1 MARSH
6 NNLIF
11 LKKFNIKNPT
21 LDDQNAFMMTE
32 IRDEVECKNLGT
44 FITNEVLYNK
54 DLETFIPE
62 KVKSE
67 NPDWIIALDNSATV
81 ALKLK
86 RQKKIL
92 INPKVSFDDLNNVPE
107 FARQYTYGFFDQDHE
122 EDYNRF
128 QSVYPNS
135 AWYLNLKDMSL
146 FDIKDI
152 AKGIIEEN

>member
-1 MARSH
+1 MSKSKKT
-6 NNLIF
+6 LIF
-11 LKKFNIKNPT
+11 LKKFNIKNPS
-21 LDDQNAFMMTE
+21 LDEQNAFMMTE
-32 IRDEVECKNLGT
+32 IMNEVECKDLGT
-44 FITNEVLYNK
+44 FITNEVLYDK

-67 NPDWIIALDNSATV
+67 KPEWIVAVDGSASV

-86 RQKKIL
+86 WQKKIL
-92 INPKVSFDDLNNVPE
+92 INPKVTFDDLNNVPE
-107 FARQYTYGFFDQDHE
+107 FARRHTFGFFDQNHE

-135 AWYLNLKDMSL
+135 AWYINLKDMSL

-152 AKGIIEEN
+152 AKGIIEED

>member
-1 MARSH
+1 MSKPKKT
-6 NNLIF
+6 LIF
-11 LKKFNIKNPT
+11 LRKFNIKSPT
-21 LDDQNAFMMTE
+21 LDEQNAFMMAE
-32 IRDEVECKNLGT
+32 IMDEVECKDLGK
-44 FITNEVLYNK
+44 FITNEVLYDK
-54 DLETFIPE
+54 DLETFITE

-67 NPDWIIALDNSATV
+67 NPEWIIAVGDSATV
-81 ALKLK
+81 ALKLQ

-107 FARQYTYGFFDQDHE
+107 FARQYTYGFFDQRHE

-152 AKGIIEEN
+152 AKGIIEGE

>member
-1 MARSH
+1 MKKSEKT
-6 NNLIF
+6 LIF
-11 LKKFNIKNPT
+11 LRKFNITNPS

-32 IRDEVECKNLGT
+32 IMDEVECQHLGT
-44 FITNEVLYNK
+44 FITNEVLFDK
-54 DLETFIPE
+54 DLEKFIPE

-67 NPDWIIALDNSATV
+67 NPEWIIAVDDSATV

-92 INPKVSFDDLNNVPE
+92 INPKVSFNDLNNVPE
-107 FARQYTYGFFDQDHE
+107 FARQYTYGFFDQNHE

>member
-1 MARSH
+1 MG
-6 NNLIF
+6 NKDKTLIF
-11 LKKFNIKNPT
+11 LRKFNIKNPT
-21 LDDQNAFMMTE
+21 LDEQNAFMMTE
-32 IRDEVECKNLGT
+32 IMDEVECQDLGI
-44 FITNEVLYNK
+44 FFTNEILYDK
-54 DLETFIPE
+54 DLKTFIPE

-67 NPDWIIALDNSATV
+67 DPEWIIAVDDSATV

-107 FARQYTYGFFDQDHE
+107 FARQYTYGFFDKKHE
-122 EDYNRF
+122 EDYKRF

-135 AWYLNLKDMSL
+135 AWYINLKDMSL

-152 AKGIIEEN
+152 AKGIIEED

>member
-1 MARSH
+1 MKKPKRT
-6 NNLIF
+6 LIF
-11 LKKFNIKNPT
+11 LRKFNIKNPT
-21 LDDQNAFMMTE
+21 LDEQNAFMMTE
-32 IRDEVECKNLGT
+32 IMDEVECKDLGT
-44 FITNEVLYNK
+44 FITNEVLYDK
-54 DLETFIPE
+54 DLITFIPE
-62 KVKSE
+62 TVKSE
-67 NPDWIIALDNSATV
+67 NPEWVIAVEDSATIV
-81 ALKLK
+81 LRLK

-107 FARQYTYGFFDQDHE
+107 FARQYTYGFFDQNHE

-135 AWYLNLKDMSL
+135 AWYLNLKNMSL

>member
-1 MARSH
+1 MGKKDKT
-6 NNLIF
+6 LIF
-11 LKKFNIKNPT
+11 LRKFNIKNPT
-21 LDDQNAFMMTE
+21 LDEQNAFMMTE
-32 IRDEVECKNLGT
+32 IMDEVECKDLGI
-44 FITNEVLYNK
+44 FFTNEILYDK
-54 DLETFIPE
+54 DLKTFIPE

-67 NPDWIIALDNSATV
+67 SPEWIIAVDDSATV
-81 ALKLK
+81 ALKLQ

-92 INPKVSFDDLNNVPE
+92 INPKVSFDDLNNVLE
-107 FARQYTYGFFDQDHE
+107 FARQFTYGFFDQRHE

-152 AKGIIEEN
+152 AKGIIEGE

>member
-1 MARSH
+1 MSKPKKT
-6 NNLIF
+6 LIF
-11 LKKFNIKNPT
+11 LRKFNIKNPT
-21 LDDQNAFMMTE
+21 LDEQNVFMMTE
-32 IRDEVECKNLGT
+32 IMHEVECKDLGI
-44 FITNEVLYNK
+44 FITNEVLYDK

-67 NPDWIIALDNSATV
+67 NPEWIIVVDDSATV
-81 ALKLK
+81 ALKLQ

-107 FARQYTYGFFDQDHE
+107 FARQYTYGFFDKNHE

-135 AWYLNLKDMSL
+135 AWYINLKDMSL

-152 AKGIIEEN
+152 AKGIIEED

>member
-1 MARSH
+1 MVKSQKT
-6 NNLIF
+6 LIF
-11 LKKFNIKNPT
+11 LRQFNIKNPT
-21 LDDQNAFMMTE
+21 LDEQNAFMMTE
-32 IRDEVECKNLGT
+32 IMDEVECKDLGK
-44 FITNEVLYNK
+44 FITNEVLYDK

-67 NPDWIIALDNSATV
+67 NPVWIIAVDDSATV

-92 INPKVSFDDLNNVPE
+92 INPKVTFDDLNNVPE
-107 FARQYTYGFFDQDHE
+107 FARQYTFGFFDQNHE

-135 AWYLNLKDMSL
+135 AWYVNLKDMSL
-146 FDIKDI
+146 CDIKDI
-152 AKGIIEEN
+152 AKGIIEED

>member
-1 MARSH
+1 MKKPKRT
-6 NNLIF
+6 LIF
-11 LKKFNIKNPT
+11 LRKFNIKNPT
-21 LDDQNAFMMTE
+21 LDEQNAFMMTE
-32 IRDEVECKNLGT
+32 IMDEVECKDLGT
-44 FITNEVLYNK
+44 FFTNEVLYDKN
-54 DLETFIPE
+54 LETFIPE
-62 KVKSE
+62 TIKIV
-67 NPDWIIALDNSATV
+67 NPEWVIAVDDSATI

-107 FARQYTYGFFDQDHE
+107 FARQYTYGFFDQNHE
-122 EDYNRF
+122 EDYNKF

-146 FDIKDI
+146 FDIKYI